1 MAKRYPP
8 GTKQFSPWDTMFED
22 LERRAASISRVQIDV
37 PDAVVDAVRNASA
50 DRGTTVGDTFEA
62 ILEEWLR
69 SKGYL
74 ELVATRPAC
83 LHAP

>member
-22 LERRAASISRVQIDV
+22 LERRAARISRIQIDV
-37 PDAVVDAVRNASA
+37 PDAVVYAVRNAA
-50 DRGTTVGDTFEA
+50 AARGEKVGDTYNA
-62 ILEEWLR
+62 IFEEWLR

-74 ELVATRPAC
+74 ELVATTPA
-83 LHAP
+83 